1 MRAPLLQQQKMLR
14 ILVLLVIFLLSV
26 HRVRSMRKCLQV
38 ISICSSLGFSQIQ
51 PSFAA
56 SGAPKLGE
64 CTTETNP
71 SATVISCRRLG
82 LVGGSLQGCQSQENC
97 FSSSAKAAAKYSS
110 PWRYDF
116 ESKTSDEAFAK
127 LSNAVEKEGLR
138 ILKSDALTHYLLGAS
153 LIILRPKHKYFNTF
167 MSHIYPSQ
175 THLCLTFLSQ
185 IIQLTAAEKNVPKQ
199 PTGASLFYEFLLRDN
214 GEEKLVLYRGVVDK
228 TVLLYPLQQP
238 VSDFNALNNRLDGI
252 LKRLQW
258 LKLRGD
264 GS

>member
-138 ILKSDALTHYLLGAS
+138 ILKSDALTHYLL
-153 LIILRPKHKYFNTF
+153 
-167 MSHIYPSQ
+167 
-175 THLCLTFLSQ
+175 
-185 IIQLTAAEKNVPKQ
+185 AAEKNVPKQ